1 MLGMSLSTGSST
13 RTVDEAVGADGGGAT
28 GDSSKGFSM
37 ISASLTSMLRV
48 SLPVRSLEN
57 LTAVEKGEGGGGGGG
72 GAIEKSKS

>member
-1 MLGMSLSTGSST
+1 MLGISLSTGSLT
-13 RTVDEAVGADGGGAT
+13 RTVDEAVGADGGGAI

-48 SLPVRSLEN
+48 SFPVRSLEN

-72 GAIEKSKS
+72 AIEKSKS